1 MIVLCI
7 LRLKLEIKF
16 FNNSIIDLLSNV
28 GIQLAFNGLES
39 FSARLN
45 YGKG

>member
-1 MIVLCI
+1 MIVLCF

-28 GIQLAFNGLES
+28 GIQFAFNGLKS

-45 YGKG
+45 NGKG